1 MRWISLIECLNN
13 DKKLEGYIDGKRYL
27 DRKKKVWGYLEG
39 NIAKDKEGYPLLI
52 LREDGMITWN
62 EGEEQGYMKENK
74 IFLPNNELLY
84 EFLKDK
90 RLIQNSQ
97 EEIVLQLVGTTREIE
112 ELGNL
117 DFFGIAAVILE
128 LFA

>member
-1 MRWISLIECLNN
+1 
-13 DKKLEGYIDGKRYL
+13 
-27 DRKKKVWGYLEG
+27 
-39 NIAKDKEGYPLLI
+39 
-52 LREDGMITWN
+52 
-62 EGEEQGYMKENK
+62 MKENK
-74 IFLPNNELLY
+74 IFFPNNELLY